1 MKEWTDEWMRM
12 RPIMPGG
19 KNIYIY
25 TSKCTPHFIP
35 VASLDWKS
43 NWLAKTIHV
52 MNYKDIGVFY
62 WTQELGGTWISGKSY
77 ALGLERHKNSLSLS
91 PLNSSCACFTLS
103 LQIDFLSS
111 SRPLVKYGH
120 PEFASCNSNQTER
133 PGPLGSN
140 SKFLGE
146 KILLAQLCLWF
157 QFWSNELWPE
167 DMLCSKNVGTKALHQ
182 RFWSQLSEK
191 RETTGNLADTLQDI
205 NYNYLHKW
213 GSAHFPLQMGFWENN
228 KC

>member
-1 MKEWTDEWMRM
+1 MNEWEWD
-12 RPIMPGG
+12 PLCLVE
-19 KNIYIY
+19 KNIY

-77 ALGLERHKNSLSLS
+77 ALELERQKNSLSLS
-91 PLNSSCACFTLS
+91 PLNSSCVCFTLS

-120 PEFASCNSNQTER
+120 PEFASYSSNQTDR
-133 PGPLGSN
+133 VAWPSLLQFQIPGRKDL
-140 SKFLGE
+140 
-146 KILLAQLCLWF
+146 I
-157 QFWSNELWPE
+157 
-167 DMLCSKNVGTKALHQ
+167 
-182 RFWSQLSEK
+182 
-191 RETTGNLADTLQDI
+191 
-205 NYNYLHKW
+205 
-213 GSAHFPLQMGFWENN
+213 GSALLMIPVLVQWAMTRGHALQ
-228 KC
+228 